1 MTRWPVIPTAI
12 VAMAIA
18 AMIGLGIWQ
27 LDRRG
32 EKAALIAQYRA
43 NLTKPVMAFPRFG
56 GDAHLFRRASA
67 LCLEVIDWR
76 TEGAGSLGWRHI
88 ADCRTGAEGPLLS
101 IDMGVSKT
109 PDRRP
114 DWRGG
119 EVTGTIT
126 TTRAEGSGLWRALT
140 GGGQPVTLM
149 LVAETP
155 APGFAPS
162 RRPDPS
168 AVPNNHLAY
177 AVQWFLFAAI
187 AGAIYVLALRRRG
200 QRFDDKPR
208 DAGAP
213 PAP

>member
-1 MTRWPVIPTAI
+1 MRWPVIPTVI
-12 VAMAIA
+12 VAAAIA
-18 AMIGLGIWQ
+18 VMIALGIWQ

-43 NLTKPVMAFPRFG
+43 NLTRPVMAFPRFG
-56 GDAHLFRRASA
+56 GDEHLFRRASA
-67 LCLEVIDWR
+67 MCLDVLSWR

-101 IDMGVSKT
+101 MDMGVSKT
-109 PDRRP
+109 PDRKP

-126 TTRAEGSGLWRALT
+126 AARTEGSGLWRAIT
-140 GGGQPVTLM
+140 GARAPTTLM

-177 AVQWFLFAAI
+177 AGQWFLFAAI
-187 AGAIYVLALRRRG
+187 AGIIYVLALRRRAT
-200 QRFDDKPR
+200 RFDGKPR
-208 DAGAP
+208 DVDAP
-213 PAP
+213 PSP